1 MNAADVASAALRK
14 NITQEGLRAN
24 QYGASVR
31 TVIGDHWVVVRS
43 YALHHCDAKQLTKP
57 FFSQRTRERRSCA
70 ARLVYARLL

>member
-1 MNAADVASAALRK
+1 MRSRAWPHSGGGFSPAYSDVAQAKADVL
-14 NITQEGLRAN
+14 
-24 QYGASVR
+24 

-57 FFSQRTRERRSCA
+57 FFSQRTRERRPCA